1 MLKAV
6 KNYNYNTEQKT
17 LQHPGRRHSEE
28 FVFGAFMPAFCVLT
42 MQILEGVVSYVT
54 DEGVRVHT
62 ASHEEFV
69 CEVVDKLAD

>member
-1 MLKAV
+1 
-6 KNYNYNTEQKT
+6 
-17 LQHPGRRHSEE
+17 
-28 FVFGAFMPAFCVLT
+28 VFDAFMPVFCVLT

-54 DEGVRVHT
+54 DKGVRVHG

>member
-6 KNYNYNTEQKT
+6 KNYHYNTEQKT
-17 LQHPGRRHSEE
+17 LQHPGRRNLEE
-28 FVFGAFMPAFCVLT
+28 YVFDAFMPVFCVLT

-54 DEGVRVHT
+54 DEGVRVYG

>member
-6 KNYNYNTEQKT
+6 KNYHYNMEQKT
-17 LQHPGRRHSEE
+17 LQHPGRRNLEE
-28 FVFGAFMPAFCVLT
+28 CVFDAFMPVFCVLR
-42 MQILEGVVSYVT
+42 MEIMEGVVTYVT
-54 DEGVRVHT
+54 DEGVRVHW